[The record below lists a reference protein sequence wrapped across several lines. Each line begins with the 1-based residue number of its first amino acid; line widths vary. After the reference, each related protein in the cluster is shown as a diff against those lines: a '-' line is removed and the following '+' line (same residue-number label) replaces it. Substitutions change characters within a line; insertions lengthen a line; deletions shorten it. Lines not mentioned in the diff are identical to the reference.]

1 MMKINLTQK
10 WAKIFLPIII
20 LLISLFIAALF
31 VVLGEKPKKFH
42 RPQPPLSVE
51 VFPTERSNYSVVL
64 ETQGTVK
71 ARTESSLIPEIS
83 GRITTVSDA
92 FRSGGFFKKD
102 QLLVQIDP
110 RNYKIDIRVAEAY
123 FAEQQFRLEE
133 EQARVKL
140 ALKNWKKINPTT
152 KASDLTLHIPQLKLA
167 QAALDSAK
175 AQLEKAQINLEKT
188 QIIAPYDGRIVEQLA
203 DVGQFVSTGS
213 VLARIYSV
221 DVAEIRL
228 PLNNQQIEFL
238 DFEDDYFDSSE
249 PVKKKPSVEIS
260 AKVGLTTYTW
270 AGHIARAEGSIDIKS
285 RQLFIVAQV
294 ANPYGKVAHNPPLK
308 VGQYVTAR
316 IKGKELNHVFV
327 IPRIALRENNKVL
340 IITPENTLS
349 FRTVTVLWS
358 DEEHYV
364 ISEGLNVDERLCI
377 TPINFVTEGR
387 KVKIYDAQV
396 EGAS

>member
-1 MMKINLTQK
+1 MMKINLTPK
-10 WAKIFLPIII
+10 SAKIFLPLII
-20 LLISLFIAALF
+20 LIMSLLVSVLF

-51 VFPTERSNYSVVL
+51 VFTTVPSDYNVVL

-83 GRITTVSDA
+83 GRITHVSDA
-92 FRSGGFFKKD
+92 FRSGGFFK
-102 QLLVQIDP
+102 QGQRLVQIDP
-110 RNYKIDIRVAEAY
+110 RNYKIDIRVAEANL
-123 FAEQQFRLEE
+123 AEQQFRLEE
-133 EQARVKL
+133 ENARVTL
-140 ALKNWKKINPTT
+140 ALKNWQKINPNK

-238 DFEDDYFDSSE
+238 DFEDDYFDSADTNT
-249 PVKKKPSVEIS
+249 KKTPVEIS
-260 AKVGLTTYTW
+260 AQVGLTTYQW
-270 AGHIARAEGSIDIKS
+270 HGDIARAEGSIDIKS
-285 RQLFIVAQV
+285 RQLFIVTQV
-294 ANPYGKVAHNPPLK
+294 KNPYGKVGDNPPLK

-316 IKGKELNHVFV
+316 IKGKVLKNVFV
-327 IPRIALRENNKVL
+327 IPRIALREDNKVL
-340 IITPENTLS
+340 IITPEDTLK
-349 FRTVTVLWS
+349 FRTVKVLWS
-358 DEEHYV
+358 DQDSYV
-364 ISEGLNVDERLCI
+364 ISEGLTVDERLCI

-387 KVKIYDAQV
+387 KVSVYNAQI
-396 EGAS
+396 EAAP